1 MWSRGRCVK
10 TRVSRRDRGADTMF
24 EELFHLLRQLGFGA
38 AARPI
43 CDLIAD
49 LMGESMSLQLL
60 RQEIVNVLHR
70 HAGANRAD
78 AVISAM
84 VELGFAGLSRANA
97 DQSTNEGVGA
107 AGAAF
112 VRDSAV
118 LGHSALLA
126 TTTNLIV
133 AEPRATR
140 AIHETARG
148 WLDIDGGI
156 YFDVRQHGA
165 GSQ

>member
-1 MWSRGRCVK
+1 ML
-10 TRVSRRDRGADTMF
+10 
-24 EELFHLLRQLGFGA
+24 EELYHLLRQLGLGP

-60 RQEIVNVLHR
+60 QQEIVNVLQR
-70 HAGANRAD
+70 HGGANCAD

-84 VELGFAGLSRANA
+84 VELGFAGLSRVNA
-97 DQSTNEGVGA
+97 DQSTNTGA
-107 AGAAF
+107 AAGGTAS
-112 VRDSAV
+112 VSDSAV
-118 LGHSALLA
+118 LGNRELLA

-133 AEPRATR
+133 AEPRANR
-140 AIHETARG
+140 AIHDTARG
-148 WLDIDGGI
+148 WLDIDSGI

>member
-1 MWSRGRCVK
+1 
-10 TRVSRRDRGADTMF
+10 MF
-24 EELFHLLRQLGFGA
+24 DELFHLLRQLGFGA

-60 RQEIVNVLHR
+60 HQEILNVLQR
-70 HAGANRAD
+70 HGGANCAD

-84 VELGFAGLSRANA
+84 VELGFAGLSRADA
-97 DQSTNEGVGA
+97 DQSTNEGVAA
-107 AGAAF
+107 AGTAS

-118 LGHSALLA
+118 LGHAPLLA
-126 TTTNLIV
+126 TTTNFIV

>member
-1 MWSRGRCVK
+1 
-10 TRVSRRDRGADTMF
+10 MF
-24 EELFHLLRQLGFGA
+24 EELYHLLSQLGLGA

-43 CDLIAD
+43 CDLIGD
-49 LMGESMSLQLL
+49 LVGESMSLQLL
-60 RQEIVNVLHR
+60 QQEILTVLHR
-70 HAGANRAD
+70 HGGANCAD

-84 VELGFAGLSRANA
+84 VELGFAGLSRANT
-97 DQSTNEGVGA
+97 DQSTNEGVAA
-107 AGAAF
+107 AGTAMM
-112 VRDSAV
+112 S
-118 LGHSALLA
+118 SSPLLA
-126 TTTNLIV
+126 TTTNSIV

-165 GSQ
+165 GSD